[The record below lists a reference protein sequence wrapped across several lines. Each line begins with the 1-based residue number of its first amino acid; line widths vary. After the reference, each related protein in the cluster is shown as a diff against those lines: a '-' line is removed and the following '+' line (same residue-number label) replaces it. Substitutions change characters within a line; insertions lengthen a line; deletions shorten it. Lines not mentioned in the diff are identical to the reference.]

1 MENAEKTKKMR
12 LDAVNR
18 GIEGIQN
25 NSVWLASILIKFLA
39 QGPVSF
45 RIEAQILQYAYDHH
59 IQRLDVGRDL
69 HARLHVSNR
78 LEKQVFLANAR
89 RCPLYFSIISHAFGK
104 SIFNQGFNLITVI
117 QG

>member
-12 LDAVNR
+12 LDTVNR

-45 RIEAQILQYAYDHH
+45 RIEAQILQYAWMLGE
-59 IQRLDVGRDL
+59 IFT
-69 HARLHVSNR
+69 HV
-78 LEKQVFLANAR
+78 FM
-89 RCPLYFSIISHAFGK
+89 CPTALRSKFF
-104 SIFNQGFNLITVI
+104 
-117 QG
+117 

>member
-12 LDAVNR
+12 LDTVNR

-59 IQRLDVGRDL
+59 IQRLDVGEIFT
-69 HARLHVSNR
+69 HVFMRPTALRS
-78 LEKQVFLANAR
+78 KF
-89 RCPLYFSIISHAFGK
+89 F
-104 SIFNQGFNLITVI
+104 
-117 QG
+117 

>member
-12 LDAVNR
+12 LDTVNR

-59 IQRLDVGRDL
+59 IQRLDVGRGL
-69 HARLHVSNR
+69 HARLHMSNR
-78 LEKQVFLANAR
+78 LQKQVFLANAR
-89 RCPLYFSIISHAFGK
+89 RCPLYFSVFPMLLAKAYLIRD
-104 SIFNQGFNLITVI
+104 SI
-117 QG
+117 